1 MNIYKITPKYHV
13 TGVLKPES
21 VGQLQRL
28 GIVKVICNRPDSEA
42 PFEEQ
47 SEQMRLAVT
56 EAGMAFDYNPVTM
69 TSFSPELVRR
79 QTDAVLITNGGVFA
93 YCATGRRCTMLWAF
107 EFAHQ
112 RAPKDLIQ
120 QAALA
125 GMDIASMKDRLERIY
140 HSGGIINQ
148 SCRRY
153 C

>member
-1 MNIYKITPKYHV
+1 MTIYKITPKYHV

-21 VGQLQRL
+21 VGQLHRL
-28 GIVKVICNRPDSEA
+28 GIVKFICNRPDSEA

-69 TSFSPELVRR
+69 TSFSPKLVRR
-79 QTDAVLITNGGVFA
+79 HTDAVLNTNGGVFA

-112 RAPKDLIQ
+112 RAPEDLIQ
-120 QAALA
+120 HRRRVRAWTSHPCKSVWN
-125 GMDIASMKDRLERIY
+125 GFTTV
-140 HSGGIINQ
+140 GGIIN
-148 SCRRY
+148 
-153 C
+153 

>member
-1 MNIYKITPKYHV
+1 MNIYKITTKYHV

-28 GIVKVICNRPDSEA
+28 GIVKLICNRPDSEA
-42 PFEEQ
+42 PLEEQ
-47 SEQMRLAVT
+47 SEQMRIAVT

-69 TSFSPELVRR
+69 TSFSPELMRR
-79 QTDAVLITNGGVFA
+79 QTDAVLNKNGGVFA

-112 RAPKDLIQ
+112 RAPEDLIQ
-120 QAALA
+120 QVARA

-140 HSGGIINQ
+140 HSGQ
-148 SCRRY
+148 HY
-153 C
+153 

>member
-1 MNIYKITPKYHV
+1 MNIYKITPKYHI

-21 VGQLQRL
+21 VGLLQRL
-28 GIVKVICNRPDSEA
+28 GIEKVICNRLDSEA

-47 SEQMRLAVT
+47 GEQMRIAVT

-79 QTDAVLITNGGVFA
+79 QRDAVLNTNGGVFA
-93 YCATGRRCTMLWAF
+93 YCATGRRCSMLLAF

-112 RAPKDLIQ
+112 RAPEDLIQ
-120 QAALA
+120 QAARA

-140 HSGGIINQ
+140 QNGRN
-148 SCRRY
+148 Y
-153 C
+153 